1 MASTLYTQRLQQHMA
16 THTER
21 LAKETERRASSE
33 GQLQRLDKELTALRA
48 AQRVADMDTGAFLK
62 SLTVP
67 HTLGRWGELSLR
79 RIVELSGM
87 QQHVDFD
94 EQITVLDKE
103 GDVFRVDMVVKMHS
117 KRYIVVDSKVP
128 LNAFEE
134 TLAAKDEKEERAK
147 MKKYSAAIRKHVLE
161 LRSLP
166 PLLLSFKPY
175 PLSLSTT
182 LNKVIVPLFL
192 GCSNKKYFNH
202 FDPSP
207 DFVVAFLPCEAFYSV
222 ALRED
227 PGIIE
232 YCLDKKVVLAS
243 PVTLIALLKVIEFGW
258 RQGDLAENHEEVRR
272 FHRALAMFSVIAHI
286 NRSHCRS
293 KASSRSSTTARCRF
307 PNTLRTWAGA
317 LTRRCA
323 ATTTPS
329 GVWRAACSHRRGR

>member
-1 MASTLYTQRLQQHMA
+1 LKPQMAALLRGQLSRVGRHRVLPLLLHGKARFNVLVETYVAAGASLLFGSCGGYLLASTLYTQRLQQHMA

-166 PLLLSFKPY
+166 PPCSLVQTVSSFSFDHPQQSHR
-175 PLSLSTT
+175 PL
-182 LNKVIVPLFL
+182 VPWLQQQEIL
-192 GCSNKKYFNH
+192 Q
-202 FDPSP
+202 P
-207 DFVVAFLPCEAFYSV
+207 
-222 ALRED
+222 LR
-227 PGIIE
+227 
-232 YCLDKKVVLAS
+232 
-243 PVTLIALLKVIEFGW
+243 PVTGICYFVFA
-258 RQGDLAENHEEVRR
+258 VR
-272 FHRALAMFSVIAHI
+272 
-286 NRSHCRS
+286 
-293 KASSRSSTTARCRF
+293 
-307 PNTLRTWAGA
+307 
-317 LTRRCA
+317 
-323 ATTTPS
+323 
-329 GVWRAACSHRRGR
+329 GVL